1 MYKDVLR
8 TIAGIEVFP
17 LLSLAV
23 FVVFFAVMLLW
34 VMRLDEGRLARQA
47 SIPLDE
53 DDAAPPVPRDPSA
66 PGALGGITL

>member
-1 MYKDVLR
+1 
-8 TIAGIEVFP
+8 
-17 LLSLAV
+17 
-23 FVVFFAVMLLW
+23 VVFFAVMLLW